1 MENGTSIL
9 FGLPGVAVQRVE
21 RATDGRARRCG

>member
-1 MENGTSIL
+1 MENATSIL

-21 RATDGRARRCG
+21 RVREDGSRFG